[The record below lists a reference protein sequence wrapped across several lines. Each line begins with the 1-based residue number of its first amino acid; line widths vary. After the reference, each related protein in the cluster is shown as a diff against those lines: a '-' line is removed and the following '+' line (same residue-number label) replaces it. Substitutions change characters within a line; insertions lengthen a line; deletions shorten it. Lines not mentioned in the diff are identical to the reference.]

1 MMLEIVVR
9 HLCRKLVRDKSR
21 ITTKVMTKK
30 KKNKEFNLEIL
41 IDKGGKVSF
50 KNVNKDVIEIMNKLN
65 PDNKEI
71 KKRLVLIN
79 KNNKLITKTRKTK

>member
-1 MMLEIVVR
+1 M
-9 HLCRKLVRDKSR
+9 S
-21 ITTKVMTKK
+21 KK

>member
-1 MMLEIVVR
+1 M
-9 HLCRKLVRDKSR
+9 S
-21 ITTKVMTKK
+21 KK

-50 KNVNKDVIEIMNKLN
+50 KNVNKDVIEIMNSLN

-71 KKRLVLIN
+71 KKRLKLIN
-79 KNNKLITKTRKTK
+79 KNNNLTTKMRKTK

>member
-65 PDNKEI
+65 PENKEI
-71 KKRLVLIN
+71 KKRLKLIN
-79 KNNKLITKTRKTK
+79 KNNNLTTKTRKTK